1 AVRGG
6 FVALWMAICTVMM
19 SVPFLESFYK
29 YLAISMGLNLAMD
42 MMYMLAI
49 LFLMLYVFYLT
60 TKLQRLNDIVETMLA
75 RAAIVESHL
84 DIDKH
89 N

>member
-1 AVRGG
+1 M
-6 FVALWMAICTVMM
+6 ALWLAICTVMM
-19 SVPFLESFYK
+19 SIPFLEPLYK
-29 YLAISMGLNLAMD
+29 HLAASMGLSLAMD
-42 MMYMLAI
+42 MMHMFAI

-60 TKLQRLNDIVETMLA
+60 TKLQRLTDIVETMLS